1 MRRISDPL
9 NNWGAKISLREDKY
23 PPIEIA
29 ESKLLSNFVYELEIP
44 SAQIKSCL
52 LLAALSSKTKI
63 EIIENIPSRD
73 HTERLLQEC
82 DAEIFREGNKIIFD
96 GTREITK
103 KFIDVP
109 KDFSSA
115 AYLIAANI
123 LTNKD
128 IPLKG
133 IGVNKTRTAFLNV
146 LEEMGAKI
154 ELHNACIISNEPR
167 ADITA
172 RFDTNLKGVSI
183 SGKSIPNL
191 IDEIPL
197 IAILA
202 MFAEGKT
209 TIRDAKE
216 LRYKE
221 SDRISLLLDNMKKFN
236 PNIGLTEFEDGFEII
251 PSKNHD
257 NDSVDL
263 ETGGDHRI
271 IMSFVIAA
279 LVTGKK
285 INFDETESV
294 ETSFPGFFEVI
305 KSMVPIVT
313 IDGPSGSGKGTI
325 SKALAIDLN
334 WNYLDSGLIYRCYA
348 FLHSIGVSDITQE
361 MNYIDHEYDLE
372 HETISYRNKNITDDI
387 RGPAITKL
395 SSELS
400 QLSGVRDKLTMIQKT
415 YRKEPGLVAEGRD
428 MSSKLFPDSLVKIF
442 LTANLEERV
451 MRRANQLRN
460 AGQKVNISELKNE
473 IVLRDD
479 RDTKRTQSPLK
490 QTEDSIFID
499 SSEKTVGEITNL
511 IKKLIN
517 EKY

>member
-1 MRRISDPL
+1 MIELPKDKSIAQRCAVLNLDFDESFIGEDVKNTLEAANKFAQYNEDLTLNLGNSGTGIRLLTGYIAGSGKKCTLIGDKSLSKRPMRRISDPL

-29 ESKLLSNFVYELEIP
+29 ESKLQSNFVYELEIP
-44 SAQIKSCL
+44 SAQIKTCL

-96 GTREITK
+96 GSKEITK

-133 IGVNKTRTAFLNV
+133 VGVNKTRTAFLNV

-154 ELHNACIISNEPR
+154 KLHNVCTISNEPR
-167 ADITA
+167 ADLTA
-172 RFDTNLKGVSI
+172 KLDTNLKGVSI
-183 SGKSIPNL
+183 SGQSIPNL

-285 INFDETESV
+285 INFDEIESV

-305 KSMVPIVT
+305 K
-313 IDGPSGSGKGTI
+313 
-325 SKALAIDLN
+325 A
-334 WNYLDSGLIYRCYA
+334 WC
-348 FLHSIGVSDITQE
+348 Q
-361 MNYIDHEYDLE
+361 
-372 HETISYRNKNITDDI
+372 
-387 RGPAITKL
+387 
-395 SSELS
+395 
-400 QLSGVRDKLTMIQKT
+400 
-415 YRKEPGLVAEGRD
+415 
-428 MSSKLFPDSLVKIF
+428 
-442 LTANLEERV
+442 
-451 MRRANQLRN
+451 
-460 AGQKVNISELKNE
+460 
-473 IVLRDD
+473 
-479 RDTKRTQSPLK
+479 
-490 QTEDSIFID
+490 
-499 SSEKTVGEITNL
+499 
-511 IKKLIN
+511 
-517 EKY
+517 

>member
-1 MRRISDPL
+1 MIELPKDKSIAQRCAVLNLDFDERFIGEDVKNTLEAANKFAQYNEDLTLNLGNSGTGIRLLTGYIAGSGKKCTLIGDKSLSKRPMRRISDPL

-29 ESKLLSNFVYELEIP
+29 ESKLQSNFVYELEIP

-96 GTREITK
+96 GSKEITK

-123 LTNKD
+123 LTNKN

-133 IGVNKTRTAFLNV
+133 VGVNKTRTAFLNV

-154 ELHNACIISNEPR
+154 ELHNACTISNEPR

-172 RFDTNLKGVSI
+172 KFDTNLKGVSI
-183 SGKSIPNL
+183 SGQSIPNL

-305 KSMVPIVT
+305 K
-313 IDGPSGSGKGTI
+313 
-325 SKALAIDLN
+325 A
-334 WNYLDSGLIYRCYA
+334 WY
-348 FLHSIGVSDITQE
+348 Q
-361 MNYIDHEYDLE
+361 
-372 HETISYRNKNITDDI
+372 
-387 RGPAITKL
+387 
-395 SSELS
+395 
-400 QLSGVRDKLTMIQKT
+400 
-415 YRKEPGLVAEGRD
+415 
-428 MSSKLFPDSLVKIF
+428 
-442 LTANLEERV
+442 
-451 MRRANQLRN
+451 
-460 AGQKVNISELKNE
+460 
-473 IVLRDD
+473 
-479 RDTKRTQSPLK
+479 
-490 QTEDSIFID
+490 
-499 SSEKTVGEITNL
+499 
-511 IKKLIN
+511 
-517 EKY
+517 

>member
-1 MRRISDPL
+1 MIELPKDKSIAQRCAVLNLDFDESFIGEDVKNTLEAANQFAQYSKNLTLNLGNSGTGIRLLTGYIAGSGKKCTLIGDKSLSKRPMRRISDPL

-29 ESKLLSNFVYELEIP
+29 ESKLQSNFVYELEIP

-123 LTNKD
+123 LMNKD
-128 IPLKG
+128 IPLEG

-183 SGKSIPNL
+183 SGQSIPNL

-305 KSMVPIVT
+305 K
-313 IDGPSGSGKGTI
+313 
-325 SKALAIDLN
+325 A
-334 WNYLDSGLIYRCYA
+334 WY
-348 FLHSIGVSDITQE
+348 Q
-361 MNYIDHEYDLE
+361 
-372 HETISYRNKNITDDI
+372 
-387 RGPAITKL
+387 
-395 SSELS
+395 
-400 QLSGVRDKLTMIQKT
+400 
-415 YRKEPGLVAEGRD
+415 
-428 MSSKLFPDSLVKIF
+428 
-442 LTANLEERV
+442 
-451 MRRANQLRN
+451 
-460 AGQKVNISELKNE
+460 
-473 IVLRDD
+473 
-479 RDTKRTQSPLK
+479 
-490 QTEDSIFID
+490 
-499 SSEKTVGEITNL
+499 
-511 IKKLIN
+511 
-517 EKY
+517 

>member
-1 MRRISDPL
+1 MIELPKDKSIAQRCAVLNLDFDESFIGEDVKNTLEAANQFAQYSKNLTLNLGNSGTGIRLLTGYIAGSGKQCTLIGDKSLSNRPMRRISDPL

-123 LTNKD
+123 LTNRD

-257 NDSVDL
+257 DDSVDL

-305 KSMVPIVT
+305 K
-313 IDGPSGSGKGTI
+313 
-325 SKALAIDLN
+325 A
-334 WNYLDSGLIYRCYA
+334 WY
-348 FLHSIGVSDITQE
+348 Q
-361 MNYIDHEYDLE
+361 
-372 HETISYRNKNITDDI
+372 
-387 RGPAITKL
+387 
-395 SSELS
+395 
-400 QLSGVRDKLTMIQKT
+400 
-415 YRKEPGLVAEGRD
+415 
-428 MSSKLFPDSLVKIF
+428 
-442 LTANLEERV
+442 
-451 MRRANQLRN
+451 
-460 AGQKVNISELKNE
+460 
-473 IVLRDD
+473 
-479 RDTKRTQSPLK
+479 
-490 QTEDSIFID
+490 
-499 SSEKTVGEITNL
+499 
-511 IKKLIN
+511 
-517 EKY
+517 

>member
-1 MRRISDPL
+1 MIELPKDKSIAQRCAVLNLDFDESFIGEDVKNTLKAANQFAQYSKHLTLNLGNSGTGMRLLTGYIAGSGKKCTLIGDKSLSNRPMRRISDPL

-96 GTREITK
+96 GAREITK

-123 LTNKD
+123 LTNKE

-146 LEEMGAKI
+146 LEEMGAKL

-221 SDRISLLLDNMKKFN
+221 SDRISLLLDNIKKFN

-305 KSMVPIVT
+305 K
-313 IDGPSGSGKGTI
+313 
-325 SKALAIDLN
+325 A
-334 WNYLDSGLIYRCYA
+334 WY
-348 FLHSIGVSDITQE
+348 Q
-361 MNYIDHEYDLE
+361 
-372 HETISYRNKNITDDI
+372 
-387 RGPAITKL
+387 
-395 SSELS
+395 
-400 QLSGVRDKLTMIQKT
+400 
-415 YRKEPGLVAEGRD
+415 
-428 MSSKLFPDSLVKIF
+428 
-442 LTANLEERV
+442 
-451 MRRANQLRN
+451 
-460 AGQKVNISELKNE
+460 
-473 IVLRDD
+473 
-479 RDTKRTQSPLK
+479 
-490 QTEDSIFID
+490 
-499 SSEKTVGEITNL
+499 
-511 IKKLIN
+511 
-517 EKY
+517 

>member
-1 MRRISDPL
+1 MIELPKDKSIAQRCAVLNLDFDESFIGEDVKNTLKAANQFAQYSKNLTLNLGNSGTGIRLLTGYIAGSGKKCTLIGDKSLSKRPMRRISDPL

-52 LLAALSSKTKI
+52 LFAALSSKTKI

-96 GTREITK
+96 GAREITK

-305 KSMVPIVT
+305 K
-313 IDGPSGSGKGTI
+313 
-325 SKALAIDLN
+325 A
-334 WNYLDSGLIYRCYA
+334 WY
-348 FLHSIGVSDITQE
+348 Q
-361 MNYIDHEYDLE
+361 
-372 HETISYRNKNITDDI
+372 
-387 RGPAITKL
+387 
-395 SSELS
+395 
-400 QLSGVRDKLTMIQKT
+400 
-415 YRKEPGLVAEGRD
+415 
-428 MSSKLFPDSLVKIF
+428 
-442 LTANLEERV
+442 
-451 MRRANQLRN
+451 
-460 AGQKVNISELKNE
+460 
-473 IVLRDD
+473 
-479 RDTKRTQSPLK
+479 
-490 QTEDSIFID
+490 
-499 SSEKTVGEITNL
+499 
-511 IKKLIN
+511 
-517 EKY
+517 

>member
-1 MRRISDPL
+1 MIELPKDKSIAQRCAVLNLDFDESFIGEDVKNTLKAANQFAQYSKHLTLNLGNSGTGIRLLTGYIAGSGKKCTLIGDKSLSNRPMRRISDPL

-82 DAEIFREGNKIIFD
+82 NAEIFREGNKIIFD

-128 IPLKG
+128 ISLKG

-305 KSMVPIVT
+305 K
-313 IDGPSGSGKGTI
+313 
-325 SKALAIDLN
+325 A
-334 WNYLDSGLIYRCYA
+334 WY
-348 FLHSIGVSDITQE
+348 Q
-361 MNYIDHEYDLE
+361 
-372 HETISYRNKNITDDI
+372 
-387 RGPAITKL
+387 
-395 SSELS
+395 
-400 QLSGVRDKLTMIQKT
+400 
-415 YRKEPGLVAEGRD
+415 
-428 MSSKLFPDSLVKIF
+428 
-442 LTANLEERV
+442 
-451 MRRANQLRN
+451 
-460 AGQKVNISELKNE
+460 
-473 IVLRDD
+473 
-479 RDTKRTQSPLK
+479 
-490 QTEDSIFID
+490 
-499 SSEKTVGEITNL
+499 
-511 IKKLIN
+511 
-517 EKY
+517 

>member
-1 MRRISDPL
+1 MIELPKDKSIAQRCAVLNLDFDENFIGEDVKNTLEAANQFAKYSDDLSLDLGNSGTGIRLLTGYIAGSGKKCTLIGDKSLSNRPMRRISDPL

-63 EIIENIPSRD
+63 EIIENITSRD

-96 GTREITK
+96 GTKEITK

-115 AYLIAANI
+115 AYLITANI

-133 IGVNKTRTAFLNV
+133 VGVNKTRTAFLNV
-146 LEEMGAKI
+146 LEKMGAKI

-209 TIRDAKE
+209 IIRDAKE

-257 NDSVDL
+257 SDSVDL

-305 KSMVPIVT
+305 K
-313 IDGPSGSGKGTI
+313 
-325 SKALAIDLN
+325 A
-334 WNYLDSGLIYRCYA
+334 WC
-348 FLHSIGVSDITQE
+348 Q
-361 MNYIDHEYDLE
+361 
-372 HETISYRNKNITDDI
+372 
-387 RGPAITKL
+387 
-395 SSELS
+395 
-400 QLSGVRDKLTMIQKT
+400 
-415 YRKEPGLVAEGRD
+415 
-428 MSSKLFPDSLVKIF
+428 
-442 LTANLEERV
+442 
-451 MRRANQLRN
+451 
-460 AGQKVNISELKNE
+460 
-473 IVLRDD
+473 
-479 RDTKRTQSPLK
+479 
-490 QTEDSIFID
+490 
-499 SSEKTVGEITNL
+499 
-511 IKKLIN
+511 
-517 EKY
+517 

>member
-1 MRRISDPL
+1 MIELPKDKSIAQRCAVLNLDFDESFIGEDVKNTLKAANQFALYSKHLTLNLGNSGTGIRLLTGYIAGSGKKCTLIGDKSLSNRPMRRISDPL

-52 LLAALSSKTKI
+52 LFAALSSKTKI

-82 DAEIFREGNKIIFD
+82 DAEIFREGNRIIFD

-221 SDRISLLLDNMKKFN
+221 SDRITLLLDNMKKFN

-271 IMSFVIAA
+271 IMSFVIAS

-305 KSMVPIVT
+305 K
-313 IDGPSGSGKGTI
+313 
-325 SKALAIDLN
+325 A
-334 WNYLDSGLIYRCYA
+334 WY
-348 FLHSIGVSDITQE
+348 Q
-361 MNYIDHEYDLE
+361 
-372 HETISYRNKNITDDI
+372 
-387 RGPAITKL
+387 
-395 SSELS
+395 
-400 QLSGVRDKLTMIQKT
+400 
-415 YRKEPGLVAEGRD
+415 
-428 MSSKLFPDSLVKIF
+428 
-442 LTANLEERV
+442 
-451 MRRANQLRN
+451 
-460 AGQKVNISELKNE
+460 
-473 IVLRDD
+473 
-479 RDTKRTQSPLK
+479 
-490 QTEDSIFID
+490 
-499 SSEKTVGEITNL
+499 
-511 IKKLIN
+511 
-517 EKY
+517 

>member
-1 MRRISDPL
+1 MIELPKDKSIAQRCAVLNLDFDESFIGEDVKNTLEAANKFAQYNEDLTLNLGNSGTGIRLLTGFIAGSGKKCTLIGDKSLSKRPMRRISDPL
-9 NNWGAKISLREDKY
+9 NNWGAKIFLREDKY

-29 ESKLLSNFVYELEIP
+29 ESKLQSNFVYELEIP

-82 DAEIFREGNKIIFD
+82 DAEIFKEGNKIIFD
-96 GTREITK
+96 GTKEITK

-128 IPLKG
+128 IPLEG
-133 IGVNKTRTAFLNV
+133 VGVNKTRTAFLNV

-172 RFDTNLKGVSI
+172 KFDTNLKGVSI
-183 SGKSIPNL
+183 SGQSIPNL

-305 KSMVPIVT
+305 K
-313 IDGPSGSGKGTI
+313 
-325 SKALAIDLN
+325 A
-334 WNYLDSGLIYRCYA
+334 WY
-348 FLHSIGVSDITQE
+348 Q
-361 MNYIDHEYDLE
+361 
-372 HETISYRNKNITDDI
+372 
-387 RGPAITKL
+387 
-395 SSELS
+395 
-400 QLSGVRDKLTMIQKT
+400 
-415 YRKEPGLVAEGRD
+415 
-428 MSSKLFPDSLVKIF
+428 
-442 LTANLEERV
+442 
-451 MRRANQLRN
+451 
-460 AGQKVNISELKNE
+460 
-473 IVLRDD
+473 
-479 RDTKRTQSPLK
+479 
-490 QTEDSIFID
+490 
-499 SSEKTVGEITNL
+499 
-511 IKKLIN
+511 
-517 EKY
+517 

>member
-1 MRRISDPL
+1 MIELPKDKSIAQRCAVLNLDFDESFIGEDVKNTLKAANQFAQYSKHLTLNLGNSGTGIRLLTGYIAGSGKKCTLIGDKSLSNRPMRRISDPL

-82 DAEIFREGNKIIFD
+82 DAEIFREGNKIILD
-96 GTREITK
+96 GAREITK

-305 KSMVPIVT
+305 K
-313 IDGPSGSGKGTI
+313 
-325 SKALAIDLN
+325 A
-334 WNYLDSGLIYRCYA
+334 WY
-348 FLHSIGVSDITQE
+348 Q
-361 MNYIDHEYDLE
+361 
-372 HETISYRNKNITDDI
+372 
-387 RGPAITKL
+387 
-395 SSELS
+395 
-400 QLSGVRDKLTMIQKT
+400 
-415 YRKEPGLVAEGRD
+415 
-428 MSSKLFPDSLVKIF
+428 
-442 LTANLEERV
+442 
-451 MRRANQLRN
+451 
-460 AGQKVNISELKNE
+460 
-473 IVLRDD
+473 
-479 RDTKRTQSPLK
+479 
-490 QTEDSIFID
+490 
-499 SSEKTVGEITNL
+499 
-511 IKKLIN
+511 
-517 EKY
+517 

>member
-1 MRRISDPL
+1 MIELPKDKSIAQRCAVLNLDFDENFIGEDVKNTLEAAKKFAKYSKDLSLDLGNSGTGIRLLTGYIAGLGKKCTLIGDKSLSKRPMRRISDPL

-23 PPIEIA
+23 PPVEIA
-29 ESKLLSNFVYELEIP
+29 ESKLQSNFVYELEIP

-96 GTREITK
+96 GAREITK

-123 LTNKD
+123 LTNRD

-305 KSMVPIVT
+305 K
-313 IDGPSGSGKGTI
+313 
-325 SKALAIDLN
+325 A
-334 WNYLDSGLIYRCYA
+334 WY
-348 FLHSIGVSDITQE
+348 Q
-361 MNYIDHEYDLE
+361 
-372 HETISYRNKNITDDI
+372 
-387 RGPAITKL
+387 
-395 SSELS
+395 
-400 QLSGVRDKLTMIQKT
+400 
-415 YRKEPGLVAEGRD
+415 
-428 MSSKLFPDSLVKIF
+428 
-442 LTANLEERV
+442 
-451 MRRANQLRN
+451 
-460 AGQKVNISELKNE
+460 
-473 IVLRDD
+473 
-479 RDTKRTQSPLK
+479 
-490 QTEDSIFID
+490 
-499 SSEKTVGEITNL
+499 
-511 IKKLIN
+511 
-517 EKY
+517 

>member
-1 MRRISDPL
+1 MRE
-9 NNWGAKISLREDKY
+9 NKY

-29 ESKLLSNFVYELEIP
+29 ESKLQSNFIYELEIP

-63 EIIENIPSRD
+63 EIIEKIPSRD

-82 DAEIFREGNKIIFD
+82 DAMIFREGNKIIFD

-123 LTNKD
+123 LTDKD
-128 IPLKG
+128 IPLIG
-133 IGVNKTRTAFLNV
+133 IGVNKTRTAFLDV

-154 ELHNACIISNEPR
+154 ELRNGCIISNEQR

-172 RFDTNLKGVSI
+172 SLNKNLKGISI
-183 SGKSIPNL
+183 SGKKIPNL

-197 IAILA
+197 IGIMA

-236 PNIGLTEFEDGFEII
+236 PNIGLAEFEDGFEII
-251 PSKNHD
+251 PSKNLN
-257 NDSVDL
+257 NDGVDL

-285 INFDETESV
+285 VNFDETESV

-305 KSMVPIVT
+305 K
-313 IDGPSGSGKGTI
+313 
-325 SKALAIDLN
+325 A
-334 WNYLDSGLIYRCYA
+334 WY
-348 FLHSIGVSDITQE
+348 Q
-361 MNYIDHEYDLE
+361 
-372 HETISYRNKNITDDI
+372 
-387 RGPAITKL
+387 
-395 SSELS
+395 
-400 QLSGVRDKLTMIQKT
+400 
-415 YRKEPGLVAEGRD
+415 
-428 MSSKLFPDSLVKIF
+428 
-442 LTANLEERV
+442 
-451 MRRANQLRN
+451 
-460 AGQKVNISELKNE
+460 
-473 IVLRDD
+473 
-479 RDTKRTQSPLK
+479 
-490 QTEDSIFID
+490 
-499 SSEKTVGEITNL
+499 
-511 IKKLIN
+511 
-517 EKY
+517 

>member
-1 MRRISDPL
+1 LTGYIAGSGKKCTLIGDKSLSKRPMRRISDPL

-29 ESKLLSNFVYELEIP
+29 ESKLQSNFAYELEIP

-82 DAEIFREGNKIIFD
+82 DAEIFKEGNKIILD
-96 GTREITK
+96 GTKEITK

-115 AYLIAANI
+115 AYLVAANI

-128 IPLKG
+128 IPLEG
-133 IGVNKTRTAFLNV
+133 VGVNKTRTAFLNV

-154 ELHNACIISNEPR
+154 KLHNACIMSNEPR
-167 ADITA
+167 ADLTA
-172 RFDTNLKGVSI
+172 KLDTNLKGVSI
-183 SGKSIPNL
+183 SGQSIPNL

-279 LVTGKK
+279 LATGKK
-285 INFDETESV
+285 INFDETGSV

-305 KSMVPIVT
+305 K
-313 IDGPSGSGKGTI
+313 
-325 SKALAIDLN
+325 A
-334 WNYLDSGLIYRCYA
+334 WY
-348 FLHSIGVSDITQE
+348 Q
-361 MNYIDHEYDLE
+361 
-372 HETISYRNKNITDDI
+372 
-387 RGPAITKL
+387 
-395 SSELS
+395 
-400 QLSGVRDKLTMIQKT
+400 
-415 YRKEPGLVAEGRD
+415 
-428 MSSKLFPDSLVKIF
+428 
-442 LTANLEERV
+442 
-451 MRRANQLRN
+451 
-460 AGQKVNISELKNE
+460 
-473 IVLRDD
+473 
-479 RDTKRTQSPLK
+479 
-490 QTEDSIFID
+490 
-499 SSEKTVGEITNL
+499 
-511 IKKLIN
+511 
-517 EKY
+517 

>member
-1 MRRISDPL
+1 MIELPKDKSIAQRCAVLNLDFDESSIGEDVKNTLKAANQFAQYSKNLTLNLGNSGTGIRLLTGYIAGSGKKCTLIGDKSLSNRPMRRISDPL

-52 LLAALSSKTKI
+52 LFAALSSKTKI

-96 GTREITK
+96 GAREITK

-154 ELHNACIISNEPR
+154 ELNNACIISNEPR

-221 SDRISLLLDNMKKFN
+221 SDRITLLLDNMKKFN

-305 KSMVPIVT
+305 K
-313 IDGPSGSGKGTI
+313 
-325 SKALAIDLN
+325 A
-334 WNYLDSGLIYRCYA
+334 WY
-348 FLHSIGVSDITQE
+348 Q
-361 MNYIDHEYDLE
+361 
-372 HETISYRNKNITDDI
+372 
-387 RGPAITKL
+387 
-395 SSELS
+395 
-400 QLSGVRDKLTMIQKT
+400 
-415 YRKEPGLVAEGRD
+415 
-428 MSSKLFPDSLVKIF
+428 
-442 LTANLEERV
+442 
-451 MRRANQLRN
+451 
-460 AGQKVNISELKNE
+460 
-473 IVLRDD
+473 
-479 RDTKRTQSPLK
+479 
-490 QTEDSIFID
+490 
-499 SSEKTVGEITNL
+499 
-511 IKKLIN
+511 
-517 EKY
+517 

>member
-1 MRRISDPL
+1 MIELPKDKSIAQRCAVLNLDFDERFIGEDVKNTLEAAKQFAQYSKDPTLNLGNSGTGIRLLTGYIAGSGKKCTLIGDKSLSKRPMRRISDPL

-29 ESKLLSNFVYELEIP
+29 ESKLQSNFVYELEIP

-82 DAEIFREGNKIIFD
+82 NAEIFREGNKIIFD
-96 GTREITK
+96 GTKEITK

-133 IGVNKTRTAFLNV
+133 VGVNKTRTAFLNV

-154 ELHNACIISNEPR
+154 ELNNACIISNEPR

-305 KSMVPIVT
+305 K
-313 IDGPSGSGKGTI
+313 
-325 SKALAIDLN
+325 A
-334 WNYLDSGLIYRCYA
+334 WY
-348 FLHSIGVSDITQE
+348 Q
-361 MNYIDHEYDLE
+361 
-372 HETISYRNKNITDDI
+372 
-387 RGPAITKL
+387 
-395 SSELS
+395 
-400 QLSGVRDKLTMIQKT
+400 
-415 YRKEPGLVAEGRD
+415 
-428 MSSKLFPDSLVKIF
+428 
-442 LTANLEERV
+442 
-451 MRRANQLRN
+451 
-460 AGQKVNISELKNE
+460 
-473 IVLRDD
+473 
-479 RDTKRTQSPLK
+479 
-490 QTEDSIFID
+490 
-499 SSEKTVGEITNL
+499 
-511 IKKLIN
+511 
-517 EKY
+517 

>member
-1 MRRISDPL
+1 MIELPKDKSIAQRCAVLNLDFDERFIGEDVKNTLEAEKQFAQYSKDLTLNLGNSGTGIRLLTGYIAGSGKKCTLIGDKSLSKRPMRRISDPL

-29 ESKLLSNFVYELEIP
+29 ESKLQSNFVYELEIP

-82 DAEIFREGNKIIFD
+82 DAEIFKEGNKIIFD
-96 GTREITK
+96 GTKEITK

-133 IGVNKTRTAFLNV
+133 VGVNKTRTAFLNV

-154 ELHNACIISNEPR
+154 ELHNACTISNEPR
-167 ADITA
+167 ADMTA
-172 RFDTNLKGVSI
+172 KFDTNLKGVSI
-183 SGKSIPNL
+183 SGQSIPNL

-285 INFDETESV
+285 INFDETGSV

-305 KSMVPIVT
+305 K
-313 IDGPSGSGKGTI
+313 
-325 SKALAIDLN
+325 A
-334 WNYLDSGLIYRCYA
+334 WYL
-348 FLHSIGVSDITQE
+348 
-361 MNYIDHEYDLE
+361 
-372 HETISYRNKNITDDI
+372 
-387 RGPAITKL
+387 
-395 SSELS
+395 
-400 QLSGVRDKLTMIQKT
+400 
-415 YRKEPGLVAEGRD
+415 
-428 MSSKLFPDSLVKIF
+428 
-442 LTANLEERV
+442 
-451 MRRANQLRN
+451 
-460 AGQKVNISELKNE
+460 
-473 IVLRDD
+473 
-479 RDTKRTQSPLK
+479 
-490 QTEDSIFID
+490 
-499 SSEKTVGEITNL
+499 
-511 IKKLIN
+511 
-517 EKY
+517 

>member
-1 MRRISDPL
+1 MIELPKDKSIAQRCAVLNLDFDESFIGEDVKNTLKAANQFAQYSKHLTLNLGNSGTGIRLLTGYIAGSGKKCTLIGDKSLSNRPMRRISDPL

-52 LLAALSSKTKI
+52 LFAALSSKTKI

-82 DAEIFREGNKIIFD
+82 DAEIFREGNRIIFD

-285 INFDETESV
+285 INFDEIESV

-305 KSMVPIVT
+305 KT
-313 IDGPSGSGKGTI
+313 
-325 SKALAIDLN
+325 
-334 WNYLDSGLIYRCYA
+334 WY
-348 FLHSIGVSDITQE
+348 Q
-361 MNYIDHEYDLE
+361 
-372 HETISYRNKNITDDI
+372 
-387 RGPAITKL
+387 
-395 SSELS
+395 
-400 QLSGVRDKLTMIQKT
+400 
-415 YRKEPGLVAEGRD
+415 
-428 MSSKLFPDSLVKIF
+428 
-442 LTANLEERV
+442 
-451 MRRANQLRN
+451 
-460 AGQKVNISELKNE
+460 
-473 IVLRDD
+473 
-479 RDTKRTQSPLK
+479 
-490 QTEDSIFID
+490 
-499 SSEKTVGEITNL
+499 
-511 IKKLIN
+511 
-517 EKY
+517 

>member
-1 MRRISDPL
+1 MIELPKDKSIAQRCAVLNLDFDESFIGEDVKNTLEAANQFAQYSKNLTLNLGNSGTGIRLLTGYIAGSGKKCTLIGDKSLSNRPMRRISDPL

-251 PSKNHD
+251 PSKSHD

-305 KSMVPIVT
+305 K
-313 IDGPSGSGKGTI
+313 
-325 SKALAIDLN
+325 A
-334 WNYLDSGLIYRCYA
+334 WY
-348 FLHSIGVSDITQE
+348 Q
-361 MNYIDHEYDLE
+361 
-372 HETISYRNKNITDDI
+372 
-387 RGPAITKL
+387 
-395 SSELS
+395 
-400 QLSGVRDKLTMIQKT
+400 
-415 YRKEPGLVAEGRD
+415 
-428 MSSKLFPDSLVKIF
+428 
-442 LTANLEERV
+442 
-451 MRRANQLRN
+451 
-460 AGQKVNISELKNE
+460 
-473 IVLRDD
+473 
-479 RDTKRTQSPLK
+479 
-490 QTEDSIFID
+490 
-499 SSEKTVGEITNL
+499 
-511 IKKLIN
+511 
-517 EKY
+517 

>member
-1 MRRISDPL
+1 MIELPKDKSIAQRCAVLNLDFDESFIGEDVKSTLEAANQFAQYSKNLTLNLGNSGTGIRLLTGYIAGSGKKCTLIGDKSLSNRPMRRISDPL

-52 LLAALSSKTKI
+52 LFAALSSKTKI

-82 DAEIFREGNKIIFD
+82 DADIFREGNKIIFD

-128 IPLKG
+128 TPLKG

-221 SDRISLLLDNMKKFN
+221 SDRISLLLDNIKKFN

-305 KSMVPIVT
+305 K
-313 IDGPSGSGKGTI
+313 
-325 SKALAIDLN
+325 A
-334 WNYLDSGLIYRCYA
+334 WY
-348 FLHSIGVSDITQE
+348 Q
-361 MNYIDHEYDLE
+361 
-372 HETISYRNKNITDDI
+372 
-387 RGPAITKL
+387 
-395 SSELS
+395 
-400 QLSGVRDKLTMIQKT
+400 
-415 YRKEPGLVAEGRD
+415 
-428 MSSKLFPDSLVKIF
+428 
-442 LTANLEERV
+442 
-451 MRRANQLRN
+451 
-460 AGQKVNISELKNE
+460 
-473 IVLRDD
+473 
-479 RDTKRTQSPLK
+479 
-490 QTEDSIFID
+490 
-499 SSEKTVGEITNL
+499 
-511 IKKLIN
+511 
-517 EKY
+517 

>member
-1 MRRISDPL
+1 MIELPKDKSIAQRCAVLNLDFDESFIGEDVKNTLEAANQFAQYSKNLTLNLGNSGTGIRLLTGYIAGSGKKCTLIGDKSLSNRPMRRISDPL

-52 LLAALSSKTKI
+52 LFAALSSKTKI
-63 EIIENIPSRD
+63 EIIENTPSRD

-96 GTREITK
+96 GAREITK

-133 IGVNKTRTAFLNV
+133 IGINKTRTAFLNV

-305 KSMVPIVT
+305 K
-313 IDGPSGSGKGTI
+313 
-325 SKALAIDLN
+325 A
-334 WNYLDSGLIYRCYA
+334 WY
-348 FLHSIGVSDITQE
+348 Q
-361 MNYIDHEYDLE
+361 
-372 HETISYRNKNITDDI
+372 
-387 RGPAITKL
+387 
-395 SSELS
+395 
-400 QLSGVRDKLTMIQKT
+400 
-415 YRKEPGLVAEGRD
+415 
-428 MSSKLFPDSLVKIF
+428 
-442 LTANLEERV
+442 
-451 MRRANQLRN
+451 
-460 AGQKVNISELKNE
+460 
-473 IVLRDD
+473 
-479 RDTKRTQSPLK
+479 
-490 QTEDSIFID
+490 
-499 SSEKTVGEITNL
+499 
-511 IKKLIN
+511 
-517 EKY
+517 

>member
-1 MRRISDPL
+1 MIELPKDKSIAQRCAVLNLDFDESFIGEDVKSTLKAANQFAQYSNHLTLNLGNSGTGIRLLTGYIAGSGKKCTLVGDKSLSNRPMRRISDPL

-133 IGVNKTRTAFLNV
+133 IGVNQTRTAFLNV

-305 KSMVPIVT
+305 K
-313 IDGPSGSGKGTI
+313 
-325 SKALAIDLN
+325 A
-334 WNYLDSGLIYRCYA
+334 WY
-348 FLHSIGVSDITQE
+348 Q
-361 MNYIDHEYDLE
+361 
-372 HETISYRNKNITDDI
+372 
-387 RGPAITKL
+387 
-395 SSELS
+395 
-400 QLSGVRDKLTMIQKT
+400 
-415 YRKEPGLVAEGRD
+415 
-428 MSSKLFPDSLVKIF
+428 
-442 LTANLEERV
+442 
-451 MRRANQLRN
+451 
-460 AGQKVNISELKNE
+460 
-473 IVLRDD
+473 
-479 RDTKRTQSPLK
+479 
-490 QTEDSIFID
+490 
-499 SSEKTVGEITNL
+499 
-511 IKKLIN
+511 
-517 EKY
+517 

>member
-1 MRRISDPL
+1 MIELPKDKSIAQRCAVLNLDFDESFIGEDVKNTLEAANKFAQYNEDLTLNLGNSGTGIRLLTGYIAGSGRKCTLIGDKSLSKRPMRRISDPL

-29 ESKLLSNFVYELEIP
+29 ESKLQSNFVYELEIP

-82 DAEIFREGNKIIFD
+82 DAEIFKEGNKIIFD
-96 GTREITK
+96 GTKEITK

-128 IPLKG
+128 IPLEG
-133 IGVNKTRTAFLNV
+133 VGVNKTRTAFLNV

-154 ELHNACIISNEPR
+154 ELHNACMISNEPR

-172 RFDTNLKGVSI
+172 KFDTNLKGVSI
-183 SGKSIPNL
+183 SGQSIPNL

-257 NDSVDL
+257 SDSVDL

-305 KSMVPIVT
+305 K
-313 IDGPSGSGKGTI
+313 
-325 SKALAIDLN
+325 A
-334 WNYLDSGLIYRCYA
+334 WYL
-348 FLHSIGVSDITQE
+348 
-361 MNYIDHEYDLE
+361 
-372 HETISYRNKNITDDI
+372 
-387 RGPAITKL
+387 
-395 SSELS
+395 
-400 QLSGVRDKLTMIQKT
+400 
-415 YRKEPGLVAEGRD
+415 
-428 MSSKLFPDSLVKIF
+428 
-442 LTANLEERV
+442 
-451 MRRANQLRN
+451 
-460 AGQKVNISELKNE
+460 
-473 IVLRDD
+473 
-479 RDTKRTQSPLK
+479 
-490 QTEDSIFID
+490 
-499 SSEKTVGEITNL
+499 
-511 IKKLIN
+511 
-517 EKY
+517 

>member
-1 MRRISDPL
+1 MIELPKDKSIAQRCAVLNLDFDERFIGEDVKNTLEAAKQFAQYSKDPTLNLGNSGTGIRLLTGYIAGSGKKCTLIGDKSLSKRPMRRISDPL

-29 ESKLLSNFVYELEIP
+29 ESKLQSNFVYELEIP
-44 SAQIKSCL
+44 SAQIKSCM

-82 DAEIFREGNKIIFD
+82 DAEIFKEGNKIIFD
-96 GTREITK
+96 GTKEITK

-123 LTNKD
+123 LTNRD

-172 RFDTNLKGVSI
+172 KFDTNLKGVSI
-183 SGKSIPNL
+183 SGQSIPNL

-305 KSMVPIVT
+305 K
-313 IDGPSGSGKGTI
+313 
-325 SKALAIDLN
+325 A
-334 WNYLDSGLIYRCYA
+334 WYL
-348 FLHSIGVSDITQE
+348 
-361 MNYIDHEYDLE
+361 
-372 HETISYRNKNITDDI
+372 
-387 RGPAITKL
+387 
-395 SSELS
+395 
-400 QLSGVRDKLTMIQKT
+400 
-415 YRKEPGLVAEGRD
+415 
-428 MSSKLFPDSLVKIF
+428 
-442 LTANLEERV
+442 
-451 MRRANQLRN
+451 
-460 AGQKVNISELKNE
+460 
-473 IVLRDD
+473 
-479 RDTKRTQSPLK
+479 
-490 QTEDSIFID
+490 
-499 SSEKTVGEITNL
+499 
-511 IKKLIN
+511 
-517 EKY
+517 

>member
-1 MRRISDPL
+1 MIELPKDKSIAQRCAVLNLDFDERFIGEDVKNTLEAANQFSQYSKDLTLNLGNSGTGIRLLTGYIAGSGKKCTLIGDKSLSKRPMRRISDPL

-23 PPIEIA
+23 TPIEIA
-29 ESKLLSNFVYELEIP
+29 ESKLQSNFVYELEIP

-82 DAEIFREGNKIIFD
+82 DAEIFKEGNKIIFD
-96 GTREITK
+96 GTKEITK

-128 IPLKG
+128 ITLKG
-133 IGVNKTRTAFLNV
+133 VGVNKTRTAFLNV

-154 ELHNACIISNEPR
+154 ELHNACMISNEPR

-172 RFDTNLKGVSI
+172 KFDTNLKGVSI
-183 SGKSIPNL
+183 SGQSIPNL

-305 KSMVPIVT
+305 K
-313 IDGPSGSGKGTI
+313 
-325 SKALAIDLN
+325 A
-334 WNYLDSGLIYRCYA
+334 WYL
-348 FLHSIGVSDITQE
+348 
-361 MNYIDHEYDLE
+361 
-372 HETISYRNKNITDDI
+372 
-387 RGPAITKL
+387 
-395 SSELS
+395 
-400 QLSGVRDKLTMIQKT
+400 
-415 YRKEPGLVAEGRD
+415 
-428 MSSKLFPDSLVKIF
+428 
-442 LTANLEERV
+442 
-451 MRRANQLRN
+451 
-460 AGQKVNISELKNE
+460 
-473 IVLRDD
+473 
-479 RDTKRTQSPLK
+479 
-490 QTEDSIFID
+490 
-499 SSEKTVGEITNL
+499 
-511 IKKLIN
+511 
-517 EKY
+517 

>member
-1 MRRISDPL
+1 MIELPKDKSIAQRCAVLNLDFDESFIGEDVKNTLEAAKQFAQYSKNLALNLGNSGTGIRLLTGYIAGSGKKCTLIGDKSLSNRPMRRISDPL

-52 LLAALSSKTKI
+52 LFAALSSKTKI

-96 GTREITK
+96 GAREITK

-305 KSMVPIVT
+305 K
-313 IDGPSGSGKGTI
+313 
-325 SKALAIDLN
+325 A
-334 WNYLDSGLIYRCYA
+334 WY
-348 FLHSIGVSDITQE
+348 Q
-361 MNYIDHEYDLE
+361 
-372 HETISYRNKNITDDI
+372 
-387 RGPAITKL
+387 
-395 SSELS
+395 
-400 QLSGVRDKLTMIQKT
+400 
-415 YRKEPGLVAEGRD
+415 
-428 MSSKLFPDSLVKIF
+428 
-442 LTANLEERV
+442 
-451 MRRANQLRN
+451 
-460 AGQKVNISELKNE
+460 
-473 IVLRDD
+473 
-479 RDTKRTQSPLK
+479 
-490 QTEDSIFID
+490 
-499 SSEKTVGEITNL
+499 
-511 IKKLIN
+511 
-517 EKY
+517 